1 MRRTIASLASAGFLV
16 ASPAL
21 AVDAD
26 PSTLA
31 AVLPTLVPG
40 DTLNLAAGDYTDG
53 LNITGLNGSDGAWI
67 TITGPTSGPAAVFLG
82 NGCCNTVEITDSSY
96 VAIQNITVDGQ
107 GIDGVFGVSAK
118 GGADNLVH
126 HIAIEGCTFVGQGAS
141 QQTVG
146 ISTKTPT
153 WGWRIRGNV
162 IDGAGTGLYLG
173 NSNHEEPF
181 IAGVIEHNL
190 VRNTVGYGMQIKAQ
204 NAWPA
209 HPGIPAGPTRTLIRH
224 NVFIKDD
231 TPSPDG
237 ARPNLLV
244 GGSAD
249 AGAGSDSSTEIY
261 GNLFVHNAN
270 ESLLQ
275 ATGRISV
282 HDNVFVDAS
291 DAAMLLTPHEGF
303 ALKRAHVYQNTIY
316 GGQRGIVFSS
326 GASEGDAVLGNLI
339 FAGTPTDGPIA
350 SLGDNLGAP
359 VASAAE
365 YVKAPGTSLGAID
378 LYPLAGKVS
387 GAALDLSPFAGD
399 TAPGCDF
406 NGDVD
411 ARATFRGA
419 YAGDGDNPGWA
430 LADAIKPPLEGSCG
444 GGSGGSGGSGGN
456 GVGGGTASGPSG
468 AGAEGPGSGPGGVGA
483 SSAGEPGSDDGGC
496 GCRTVP
502 GAPSGAA
509 PVMTAVLL
517 AWARRRRAAGRGR
530 ASPAT

>member
-1 MRRTIASLASAGFLV
+1 MRCAIFSLAGAGLLL
-16 ASPAL
+16 AAPAL

-26 PSTLA
+26 PSTYTS
-31 AVLPTLVPG
+31 VLPTLMPG

-53 LNITGLNGSDGAWI
+53 LNLTGLNGSDGAWI
-67 TITGPTSGPAAVFLG
+67 TITGPTSGPPAVFLG

-96 VAIQNITVDGQ
+96 LAIQNITVDGQ

-118 GGADNLVH
+118 GGSGNVVH
-126 HIAIEGCTFVGQGAS
+126 HIAIEGCTFVGQNAS

-153 WGWRIRGNV
+153 WGWLIRGNV

-173 NSNHEEPF
+173 NSTHDEPF
-181 IAGVIEHNL
+181 IQGVIEHNL
-190 VRNTVGYGMQIKAQ
+190 VRNTIGYGMQIKAQ

-209 HPGIPAGPTRTLIRH
+209 HPGIPAGPTRTIIRH

-244 GGSAD
+244 GGSVD
-249 AGAGSDSSTEIY
+249 SGAGSDSSTEIY
-261 GNLFVHNAN
+261 GNLFVHNSN

-316 GGQRGIVFSS
+316 GGQRGVVFSG

-339 FAGTPTDGPIA
+339 FAGTATDGPIA
-350 SLGDNLGAP
+350 SLGDNLTAP
-359 VASAAE
+359 ATSAAE
-365 YVKAPGTSLGAID
+365 YVKAPGATLGSID
-378 LYPLAGKVS
+378 FYPLAGKVA
-387 GAALDLSPFAGD
+387 GAALDLSPFSEDA
-399 TAPGCDF
+399 APGCDF
-406 NGDVD
+406 NGDLD

-419 YAGDGDNPGWA
+419 YAGEGDNPGWA
-430 LADAIKPPLEGSCG
+430 LADAIKPPPNGTCSG
-444 GGSGGSGGSGGN
+444 GTGGSGSGGN
-456 GVGGGTASGPSG
+456 ANGSGGGSASGPSG
-468 AGAEGPGSGPGGVGA
+468 AGADGTGSGLAGVGA
-483 SSAGEPGSDDGGC
+483 SSAGGPDGDGGGC
-496 GCRTVP
+496 GCRTAG

-509 PVMTAVLL
+509 GAVAALVL
-517 AWARRRRAAGRGR
+517 AWGRRRRARK
-530 ASPAT
+530 